1 MEVHKTFNKWKFEM
15 KIQFQRST
23 IWKYQ
28 NEIVKL
34 LFNILSTKCL
44 EFYTKTIKNWN
55 FFREI

>member
-1 MEVHKTFNKWKFEM
+1 M
-15 KIQFQRST
+15 KILFQRST

-55 FFREI
+55 FLREI